1 MAQIIWNNVAAP
13 DLGENNSLFAQA
25 IQSLKDAGAGLKDTA
40 KDYQTVVRNRSHAI
54 LQDYINSAKTP
65 EELQS
70 EAFNTGFKNLQA
82 TLANEYDAVKVNEY
96 KDNAVDKLTKRAGD
110 AVALEANRFAL
121 SDGQRKAAQD
131 AALAEAVG
139 LDASGQLQGE
149 TLASYM
155 AKVGGQG
162 ALELSKQRDARDVN
176 GTNAEIKIRE
186 NQIKTMEE
194 ERKEREYRDGQPLR
208 TLNSYVAGAQLNEIK
223 GDNPQLRSPTYKST
237 VGTFGKNA
245 LANKESVLG
254 QKVFNIAKENG
265 VDGELLY
272 TLASIE
278 SNWNPNATSEKG
290 AQGLIQLM
298 PQYNKERGVT
308 NALDVDQNIKGASVY
323 VKQLQ
328 KQFGDDQEKIVAAYN
343 AGAGGVQKAID
354 AASEDGSD
362 WRSKLPDETKTYL
375 NRYKDL
381 ITYLRTGNNGSDLKL
396 PSGLKT
402 DSYTQP
408 STATGKAKADHV
420 LKMWSAVET
429 ANKGIE
435 AAKLGE
441 ILKTDPTKTLDTWYQ
456 TAINDGNNID
466 PNNIK
471 EAIESNPDSSKLSDA
486 EKVYIAATALQKKEN
501 GSWTGTRSWT
511 DFTGSSKKEVTDTVN
526 TLIANRGNKQDAL
539 FNTTLK
545 PAYMEGIRAEAK
557 KSGVGSLY
565 EAAKNI
571 DVDELSIY
579 KLGIKSPVVDKA
591 KVLYASLAD
600 KSQPEG
606 AYIEEYLQNLSNS
619 PDTSTAEAKSN
630 VEKAGTSKV
639 PVNTP
644 TVKPP
649 TIVNNL
655 NPDGTVKGV
664 TLSADAQARLQR
676 LDKLIASKS
685 TDPIT
690 RRALQMQKE
699 RLLSTGA

>member
-1 MAQIIWNNVAAP
+1 MAQITWNNVAAP
-13 DLGENNSLFAQA
+13 DLGESNSLFAQA
-25 IQSLKDAGAGLKDTA
+25 IQSLKDAGIGLKDTA
-40 KDYQTVVRNRSHAI
+40 KDYQTVVRNKSHAI

-70 EAFNTGFKNLQA
+70 EAFNIGFKNLQA

-96 KDNAVDKLTKRAGD
+96 RDTRGDVLTKRAGD
-110 AVALEANRFAL
+110 AVAFEANKFAL

-131 AALAEAVG
+131 VALAEAVG
-139 LDASGQLQGE
+139 LDASGQLQGD

-176 GTNAEIKIRE
+176 STNAEIKIRE

-245 LANKESVLG
+245 LDNKESVLG
-254 QKVFNIAKENG
+254 QKVFSIAKENG

-290 AQGLIQLM
+290 AQGLLQLM
-298 PQYNKERGVT
+298 PQYNKDRGVT
-308 NALDVDQNIKGASVY
+308 NALDIDQNIKGASVY

-354 AASEDGSD
+354 AASKDGSD

-381 ITYLRTGNNGSDLKL
+381 TTYLRTGNNGSDLKL

-408 STATGKAKADHV
+408 SEARGKAKADHV
-420 LKMWSAVET
+420 LKMWDAVET
-429 ANKGIE
+429 ANKGIG
-435 AAKLGE
+435 AAKLQQV
-441 ILKTDPTKTLDTWYQ
+441 LTADPTKTLSVWYKQ
-456 TAINDGNNID
+456 AIDDGVDIDVDNIMNALKSRKD
-466 PNNIK
+466 FNSMS
-471 EAIESNPDSSKLSDA
+471 EQ
-486 EKVYIAATALQKKEN
+486 EKVYIASTALGEKEN
-501 GSWTGTRSWT
+501 RGVLGTRSWGI
-511 DFTGSSKKEVTDTVN
+511 GSSGDAEKATFIVNQVADNRKKT
-526 TLIANRGNKQDAL
+526 QDDL

-571 DVDELSIY
+571 GVEELSIY

-606 AYIEEYLQNLSNS
+606 AYIEEYLQNLSMS
-619 PDTSTAEAKSN
+619 PDTSTAGAKSN

-685 TDPIT
+685 TDPIA

>member
-1 MAQIIWNNVAAP
+1 MAINWNNVAAP
-13 DLGENNSLFAQA
+13 NLGESNSLFAQA

-82 TLANEYDAVKVNEY
+82 TLANEYDAVKVNDY
-96 KDNAVDKLTKRAGD
+96 RDSAVDKLTKRAGD

-131 AALAEAVG
+131 VALAEAVG
-139 LDASGQLQGE
+139 LDASGQLQGD

-245 LANKESVLG
+245 LDNKESVLG

-308 NALDVDQNIKGASVY
+308 NALDIDQNIKGASVY

>member
-13 DLGENNSLFAQA
+13 NLGESNSLFTQA

-40 KDYQTVVRNRSHAI
+40 KDYQTVVRNKSHAI

-82 TLANEYDAVKVNEY
+82 TLANEFDAVKVNEY
-96 KDNAVDKLTKRAGD
+96 RDTRGDVLTKRAGD
-110 AVALEANRFAL
+110 AVALERNTLGLTTDKLKTEQDANLAAWVDKFGTGDFRTPDARALIGKMGGANALQAL
-121 SDGQRKAAQD
+121 SAMRLQDNDTYTQEQGVAKLKLEQEEAA
-131 AALAEAVG
+131 
-139 LDASGQLQGE
+139 
-149 TLASYM
+149 
-155 AKVGGQG
+155 
-162 ALELSKQRDARDVN
+162 
-176 GTNAEIKIRE
+176 
-186 NQIKTMEE
+186 
-194 ERKEREYRDGQPLR
+194 RKEAEFKANKPLR
-208 TLNSYVAGAQLNEIK
+208 TLTNYVAGAQLNEIE

-245 LANKESVLG
+245 LDNKESVLG

-298 PQYNKERGVT
+298 PQFNKERGVT

-343 AGAGGVQKAID
+343 AGAGSVQKAID
-354 AASEDGSD
+354 AASKDGSD

-381 ITYLRTGNNGSDLKL
+381 TTYLRTGNNGSDLKL

-408 STATGKAKADHV
+408 SAATGKAKADHV
-420 LKMWSAVET
+420 LKMWDAVET

-435 AAKLGE
+435 AAKLQQV
-441 ILKTDPTKTLDTWYQ
+441 LTADPTKTLSVWYKQ
-456 TAINDGNNID
+456 AIDDGIDIDVDNIMNALKSRKDFNSMSEQEKIYIASTALGE
-466 PNNIK
+466 K
-471 EAIESNPDSSKLSDA
+471 ENRGVLSTRSWGIGSSGDA
-486 EKVYIAATALQKKEN
+486 EKAAFLVNQVADNRKK
-501 GSWTGTRSWT
+501 T
-511 DFTGSSKKEVTDTVN
+511 
-526 TLIANRGNKQDAL
+526 QDDL

-606 AYIEEYLQNLSNS
+606 AYIEEYLQNLSMS
-619 PDTSTAEAKSN
+619 PDTSTAGAKSN

>member
-1 MAQIIWNNVAAP
+1 MAQITWNNVAAP
-13 DLGENNSLFAQA
+13 SLGESNSLFTQA

-40 KDYQTVVRNRSHAI
+40 KDYQTVVRNKSHAI

-82 TLANEYDAVKVNEY
+82 TLANEYDAVKVNDY
-96 KDNAVDKLTKRAGD
+96 RDSAVDKLTKRAGD
-110 AVALEANRFAL
+110 AVALEANKFAL

-131 AALAEAVG
+131 VALAEAVG
-139 LDASGQLQGE
+139 LDASGQLQGD
-149 TLASYM
+149 TLASYLS
-155 AKVGGQG
+155 KVGGQG

-194 ERKEREYRDGQPLR
+194 KRKEKEYQDGQPLR
-208 TLNSYVAGAQLNEIK
+208 TLTSYVADAQLNEIK

-245 LANKESVLG
+245 LDNKESVLG

-298 PQYNKERGVT
+298 PQFNKERGVT

-381 ITYLRTGNNGSDLKL
+381 TTYLRTGNNGSDLKL

-408 STATGKAKADHV
+408 SAATGKAKADHV